1 MGNKL
6 ERKQMKIYASNPT
19 KPTDI
24 IAYGSDIVGPRVNT
38 TDPDQIQTAQY
49 EKGVRTAVVGKRST
63 SLQNRQT
70 LDYLFSRALKYLFQM
85 GVAEWLATEE
95 YFIGSVASDGKG
107 GLFVS
112 NTDNNIG
119 NALSNTTHWSPFPT
133 AAQLAEKVNKAG
145 DTMTGDLIIKKSQP
159 ILRGA
164 APIDL
169 SNVDG
174 MCLSLEGKDKN
185 NKEFARIDLYR
196 RGSVQ
201 QSEAHLIVFN
211 TNGQKAE
218 LAVFINDEG
227 EITSYAPTPLLTSNN
242 TEIATTAFVKGLIKD
257 YVTESLKD
265 DNGNW
270 YEVYA
275 SGKIRQG
282 GKING
287 TGRYGLVDITFLKPF
302 KDTNYYFGGTILWG
316 KETSW
321 YTTLSSASQQGV
333 TDVTGTGTYFTTTG
347 CKVQGFSTKLWVAEG
362 QGA

>member
-227 EITSYAPTPLLTSNN
+227 AITSYAPTPLLTSNN

-270 YEVYA
+270 YRKYK
-275 SGKIRQG
+275 SGWLEQG
-282 GKING
+282 GIFSHTSANPA
-287 TGRYGLVDITFLKPF
+287 TISLLKAF
-302 KDTNYYFGGTILWG
+302 ANTNYTIVTTSIRDGSGG
-316 KETSW
+316 
-321 YTTLSSASQQGV
+321 SSARNNVGA
-333 TDVTGTGTYFTTTG
+333 TGKTTTSF
-347 CKVQGFSTKLWVAEG
+347 KVYGSFGAEG
-362 QGA
+362 SSMWPIYWTAFGKGA